1 MGGNFLFLNCP
12 VFINAFDERTVVYSY
27 RMISDYLIEEYTEGR
42 ARR

>member
-1 MGGNFLFLNCP
+1 MGGKFLFLYCP

-27 RMISDYLIEEYTEGR
+27 RMISDYLTEKYIEGC